1 MQLNTTQIISTVMA
15 GLLVT
20 GMVAIMTQISNLTVK
35 VEVNTSQ
42 VREHYETERARM
54 DSFEKELITQGTR
67 ISALETMTAVLQD
80 RITRE
85 HGG

>member
-1 MQLNTTQIISTVMA
+1 MQLNTTQIISTVVA

-54 DSFEKELITQGTR
+54 DSFEKELIVQGTR
-67 ISALETMTAVLQD
+67 IGALETMTAVLQD

>member
-1 MQLNTTQIISTVMA
+1 MQVNTTQIISTVMA
-15 GLLVT
+15 GLIVT

-54 DSFEKELITQGTR
+54 DGFEKELITQGTR

>member
-15 GLLVT
+15 GLIVT

-54 DSFEKELITQGTR
+54 DSFEKELIVQGTR

>member
-1 MQLNTTQIISTVMA
+1 MQLNTTQIISTVVA

-54 DSFEKELITQGTR
+54 DSFEKELIVQGTR